1 MELRRRTCP
10 GRVELLDHDGRAER
24 AAACAARRRRVDRRR
39 SLLRW
44 FAGDAVGAQPNGKP
58 VDLRPSSSEAEAI
71 ILEGTAEYVTD
82 PSHSLAAQSMAASRG
97 KVPAVLFGKRRLIPA
112 VLGSAP

>member
-44 FAGDAVGAQPNGKP
+44 FAGDAVGAQPNEIGRAHE
-58 VDLRPSSSEAEAI
+58 LQ
-71 ILEGTAEYVTD
+71 
-82 PSHSLAAQSMAASRG
+82 SLAYLVCRLLLE
-97 KVPAVLFGKRRLIPA
+97 KKKKERRPQL
-112 VLGSAP
+112 VVDVRVFQDHVYGDGGVTV